1 MGHGVEWAL
10 HCCLDLAWLASE
22 ERPVPAAKLAELHDL
37 PPAYLNKHLQ
47 ALARAGVVASAPGKN
62 GGFRLAC
69 PAERVSLM
77 DIIAAVEGQ
86 EPAFRC
92 TEIRLQG
99 LAAESAPREH
109 CVISQAMRRG
119 ELAWRSAMAAVT
131 LADIAAEVERKS
143 PGTPARIR
151 RLASA

>member
-1 MGHGVEWAL
+1 MSHGVEWAL
-10 HCCLDLAWLASE
+10 HCCLDLVWLAHE
-22 ERPVPAAKLAELHDL
+22 ERPVPAVRLAALHDL

-47 ALARAGVVASAPGKN
+47 ALTRAGVVASTPGKN
-62 GGFRLAC
+62 GGFRLAY
-69 PAERVSLM
+69 PPERVSLM

-92 TEIRLQG
+92 TEIRLRG
-99 LAAESAPREH
+99 LAAEAAPRGD
-109 CVISQAMRRG
+109 CVISQAMRRA

-131 LADIAAEVERKS
+131 LADIAAEVEQKS

-151 RLASA
+151 QLANA